1 MKTILDYIRLV
12 EDSSAVTNVV
22 STGAMATKEVPIAMA
37 KRKKP
42 LNEGELCPLCGTDHG
57 PEVTPATDIPKS
69 GETPLVTVYADGC
82 YLPDT
87 NDIHIKRK
95 SDLE

>member
-12 EDSSAVTNVV
+12 EDSPAVTNVV
-22 STGAMATKEVPIAMA
+22 STGAIATKEVPIAMV

-57 PEVTPATDIPKS
+57 PEVTPATDIPKG
-69 GETPLVTVYADGC
+69 GEVALSTTYAAGC

-87 NDIHIKRK
+87 NDIHLKRK